1 MSRTT
6 NLAVDT
12 TAFIDEYGFGVAVYI
27 GEDACEP
34 TFEETFH
41 FETLIE
47 DHFESFMVHNRIRQ
61 EDREEASIMVTK
73 LEQMAKY
80 ARIMLEDY
88 TSKEEETILN
98 GKEDDDS

>member
-1 MSRTT
+1 MRTKKMMSRIT

-12 TAFIDEYGFGVAVYI
+12 TASIDEHGFGVAVYI
-27 GEDACEP
+27 GENCEP

-47 DHFESFMVHNRIRQ
+47 NHFESFMVHDRIRQ
-61 EDREEASIMVTK
+61 EDREDASLIVTK

-80 ARIMLEDY
+80 ARNMLEDY
-88 TSKEEETILN
+88 TSEHKE
-98 GKEDDDS
+98 

>member
-1 MSRTT
+1 MRTKKMMSRIT

-12 TAFIDEYGFGVAVYI
+12 TAFIDEHGFGVAVYI

-47 DHFESFMVHNRIRQ
+47 NHFESFVVYDRIRQ
-61 EDREEASIMVTK
+61 EDREDASLIVTK

-80 ARIMLEDY
+80 ARNMLEDY
-88 TSKEEETILN
+88 TSKEEH
-98 GKEDDDS
+98 GG